1 MYLYDVELVG
11 NPEFEEITKDG
22 WEDSWQNDN
31 GELPAPEWSDDVK
44 AIWGEGARQFYM
56 PEDWYNA
63 LNVLFYWR
71 AEQGMQPLVEKV
83 PLVIEESEYE
93 MCSPDTAAQ
102 VAEYAQIIET
112 LTSSNVIEMYY
123 PGLDDAVEW
132 LDERYGAESQRRPAP
147 EEENDEGEEWTEMD
161 EGDNL
166 QDDDDDDEENRDDDD
181 GDDDE

>member
-22 WEDSWQNDN
+22 WEDSWRNDN

-44 AIWGEGARQFYM
+44 AIWGEGATQFYM

-166 QDDDDDDEENRDDDD
+166 QDDDDDDADEENRDDDD
-181 GDDDE
+181 DDE